1 MTIRPQAA
9 WQFTHPDFDT
19 QESTLGL
26 TLTATGRIALVDGQA
41 SVRQSLL
48 LLLSTVP
55 GERVMRPDYGCALH
69 LLVFSPNDETTH
81 GLAIHYV
88 RQAVERWE
96 PRAEIV
102 EIDATRSDEAPE
114 RMLLRLHYRLN
125 QTLQADTLE
134 MSLDLQSPSP

>member
-1 MTIRPQAA
+1 MTLRPSASWRFA
-9 WQFTHPDFDT
+9 HPDFDA
-19 QESTLGL
+19 QDAAPGL
-26 TLTATGRIALVDGQA
+26 TLTATGRVAMVEGQA

-55 GERVMRPDYGCALH
+55 GERVMRPDYGCELH

-88 RQAVERWE
+88 RQAVARWE
-96 PRAEIV
+96 PRAEVV

-114 RMLLRLHYRLN
+114 RMLLRLHYRLP
-125 QTLQADTLE
+125 QTLEAEVLE
-134 MSLDLQSPSP
+134 MSIDLQSPSP